1 MSSLVASGSSGA
13 STASS
18 CLKGGTN
25 GLPAT
30 QGREANEE
38 LLALDLAALALASTG
53 SNAPPMEH
61 ILLPDSAQIVPVR
74 LRPEVKATGSSE
86 RKTLAETS

>member
-38 LLALDLAALALASTG
+38 LLALDLAALALASG